1 MIHNSVKNIVTLAG
15 AAAKFRK
22 TYKLTAMH

>member
-15 AAAKFRK
+15 AVAKFRNA
-22 TYKLTAMH
+22 LIQTAMH